1 MRSYVVAAFVV
12 LPMLAPEVWS
22 GFRLAQSD
30 VVLSVISTTEQPLS
44 VRSPGGVWAMA
55 IALAWFALAYWH
67 RQSTLWEAAL
77 VLIGGVAILARLGNA
92 WLYAAAMLLPLG
104 RQLGLARPRPQVMGV
119 LAVLGV
125 SVTVAILL
133 SMRPPELP
141 SGARAAAA
149 STAPRQA
156 QGAVLADWRWAGELQ
171 RNLGNG
177 RTVLASGGLA
187 SESPD
192 FWLDYVRILQG
203 HEHWAKALQRMNVDL
218 LVLDTR
224 QPQIADLVRTSDQWR
239 VVFDADNTLV
249 AERSGP

>member
-1 MRSYVVAAFVV
+1 MSARPEPSRLSTTSTRLSRVSRRMCEVRGTMGACGIVLSKNGMVMRSV
-12 LPMLAPEVWS
+12 
-22 GFRLAQSD
+22 
-30 VVLSVISTTEQPLS
+30 
-44 VRSPGGVWAMA
+44 
-55 IALAWFALAYWH
+55 
-67 RQSTLWEAAL
+67 
-77 VLIGGVAILARLGNA
+77 
-92 WLYAAAMLLPLG
+92 
-104 RQLGLARPRPQVMGV
+104 V

-224 QPQIADLVRTSDQWR
+224 QPQIADLVR
-239 VVFDADNTLV
+239 
-249 AERSGP
+249 